1 MVVTVEMKDGTCD
14 KYGKVVC
21 VGVLGSR
28 PNELYIQT
36 RARGNAKETFVALSS
51 IRAYMVREPR

>member
-14 KYGKVVC
+14 KYGKAVC
-21 VGVLGSR
+21 VGVLGSH

-36 RARGNAKETFVALSS
+36 RARGNAKEIFISLSS
-51 IRAYMVREPR
+51 IRVYAVHEPR